1 MTEIRSPDDIAV
13 GDSLP
18 TLRFGPVTRAMLAR
32 YAAASL
38 DFNPIHIDTDFARA
52 AWRDDVIAHGM
63 LSFSLAARL
72 VSEWAGA
79 DTVRRIAGRF
89 TAITHVGDEIAVSGR
104 VRAIKLGTSNR
115 EIEVELTARVKDKET
130 IVAEAL
136 IARPFS
142 PNRVPRTKSLL
153 DRQPALSRSSF
164 RDRA

>member
-1 MTEIRSPDDIAV
+1 MTEIPSPDNISV

-52 AWRDDVIAHGM
+52 AAREDVIAHGM
-63 LSFSLAARL
+63 LSFGLAARL

-79 DTVRRIAGRF
+79 GTVRRLAGKF
-89 TAITHVGDEIAVSGR
+89 TAITQVGDEIVVSGR
-104 VRAIKLGTSNR
+104 VRTIKFGKADR
-115 EIEVELTARVKDKET
+115 EIEVKLVARVQDKET

-136 IARPFS
+136 IVTPF
-142 PNRVPRTKSLL
+142 PPKPVPRTE
-153 DRQPALSRSSF
+153 SS
-164 RDRA
+164 